1 MIIVGIL
8 PTNFHEKKGWDMLFV
23 RLRFARMVCVIL
35 TSMWCGLAALSAAE
49 QQPNIVLFLVD
60 DMGPMD
66 TSVPFMTDADGNAK
80 RYPLNDYYRTP
91 AMERLASRGIRFS
104 TFYAMSVCSPTRT
117 SILTGQNAARHRVT
131 QWIRS
136 EENNRGEYGPPEW
149 RWVGY
154 QNARAT
160 LPGVLQANGY
170 RTIFVGKAHFGPLG
184 EPSEW
189 PTNLGFDVNVAGCS
203 WGQPGSYY
211 GEDGYGN
218 LKGNKRRAVP
228 HLEKYY
234 GSDTFLSEALTLEA
248 KKQITRAVKDKKP
261 FFLDFAH
268 YAVHSPFQSD
278 PRFASHYEDSG
289 KPKNAQAYAT
299 LIEGMDKSLG
309 DILDHLESIGI
320 AEDTLVLFVG
330 DNGSDAPL
338 GPVHDHTSSFPLR
351 AKKGTHYEGGM
362 RVPFIASWAKPSTKN
377 KIQKR
382 LPIPAGA
389 IQRQLGTVMD
399 IYPTVLSVTGVQP
412 PSDHTLD
419 GTDLKTQIEGKQDTG
434 RKEQFLM
441 HFPHKHRSSYFTS
454 YRDGDWK
461 IIYHYRPNDNPAKTR
476 YELFNLVT
484 DPYEN
489 ENLAGTEPKVLKRMM
504 DSLAASLQA
513 ESALYPVDANG
524 SEMHPEVP

>member
-1 MIIVGIL
+1 
-8 PTNFHEKKGWDMLFV
+8 MLV
-23 RLRFARMVCVIL
+23 MPLRFFAG
-35 TSMWCGLAALSAAE
+35 GLVVAMAALMWSEPSPVLAVD
-49 QQPNIVLFLVD
+49 QQPNVILFLVD
-60 DMGPMD
+60 DMGLMD
-66 TSVPFMTDADGNAK
+66 TSVPFLTDADGKPK
-80 RYPLNDYYRTP
+80 RYPLNDFYRTP

-136 EENNRGEYGPPEW
+136 EENNCGEYGPPEW
-149 RWVGY
+149 RWVGF
-154 QNARAT
+154 QDAQVT

-228 HLEKYY
+228 HLENYF
-234 GSDTFLSEALTLEA
+234 GTNTFLSEALTLEA
-248 KKQITRAVKDKKP
+248 KQQITRAVKDKKP

-268 YAVHSPFQSD
+268 YAVHAPFQSD
-278 PRFASHYEDSG
+278 PRFASHYENSG

-309 DILDHLESIGI
+309 DILDHLENTGI
-320 AEDTLVLFVG
+320 AENTLILFVG

-338 GPVHDHTSSFPLR
+338 GPVHEHASSFPLR

-362 RVPFIASWAKPSTKN
+362 RVPFIASWAKPSATN
-377 KIQKR
+377 KVQER
-382 LPIPAGA
+382 LPIPAGS
-389 IQRQLGTVMD
+389 IQKQLGTVVD
-399 IYPTVLSVTGVQP
+399 IYPTILSVIGVKP
-412 PSDHTLD
+412 PSHHVLD
-419 GTDLKTQIEGKQDTG
+419 GTDLTKQIEGNQDPG
-434 RKEQFLM
+434 RVEQFLM

-454 YRDGDWK
+454 FRDGDWK
-461 IIYHYRPNDNPAKTR
+461 IIYHYRPNDNPAKTQ

-489 ENLAGTEPKVLKRMM
+489 ENLAERKPKVLKRMM
-504 DSLAASLQA
+504 ESLVTSLQA
-513 ESALYPVDANG
+513 ESALYPVDGNG
-524 SEMHPEVP
+524 NEMHPEVP

>member
-1 MIIVGIL
+1 
-8 PTNFHEKKGWDMLFV
+8 MLLKPVRFFV
-23 RLRFARMVCVIL
+23 V
-35 TSMWCGLAALSAAE
+35 GLAGAMVALMWSDPSPVLAVD
-49 QQPNIVLFLVD
+49 QHPNVILFLVD
-60 DMGPMD
+60 DMGLMD
-66 TSVPFMTDADGNAK
+66 TSVPFLTDADGEPK
-80 RYPLNDYYRTP
+80 RYPLNDFYRTP
-91 AMERLASRGIRFS
+91 AMERLASQGIRFS

-136 EENNRGEYGPPEW
+136 EENNRGEYGPPGW
-149 RWVGY
+149 RWVGF
-154 QNARAT
+154 QDAQVT

-189 PTNLGFDVNVAGCS
+189 PTNLGFDANVAGCS

-234 GSDTFLSEALTLEA
+234 GTNTFLSEALTLEA

-268 YAVHSPFQSD
+268 YAVHAPFQSD

-299 LIEGMDKSLG
+299 LIQGMDKSLG
-309 DILDHLESIGI
+309 DILDHLENTGI
-320 AEDTLVLFVG
+320 AENTLVLFVG

-338 GPVHDHTSSFPLR
+338 GPVHEHASSFPLR

-362 RVPFIASWAKPSTKN
+362 RVPFIASWAKPSVKN
-377 KIQKR
+377 KFQER
-382 LPIPAGA
+382 LSIPAGT
-389 IQRQLGTVMD
+389 IQNQLGTVMD
-399 IYPTVLSVTGVQP
+399 IYPTILSVVGIKP
-412 PSDHTLD
+412 ALHHAID
-419 GTDLKTQIEGKQDTG
+419 GTDLKIQIEGKQNPL
-434 RKEQFLM
+434 RKEKFLM

-461 IIYHYRPNDNPAKTR
+461 IIYHYRPNDNPAKTQ
-476 YELFNLVT
+476 YELFNLAT

-489 ENLAGTEPKVLKRMM
+489 ENLAERKPRVLKKMM
-504 DSLAASLQA
+504 ESLVAALEA

-524 SEMHPEVP
+524 SEIHPEVP

>member
-1 MIIVGIL
+1 MRL
-8 PTNFHEKKGWDMLFV
+8 TP
-23 RLRFARMVCVIL
+23 LRFFATGFVVAM
-35 TSMWCGLAALSAAE
+35 AALLWSEPSTVLAVD
-49 QQPNIVLFLVD
+49 QQPNVILFLVD
-60 DMGPMD
+60 DMGLMD
-66 TSVPFMTDADGNAK
+66 TSVPFLTDADGKPK
-80 RYPLNDYYRTP
+80 RYPLNDFYRTP

-149 RWVGY
+149 RWVGF
-154 QNARAT
+154 QDAQVT

-228 HLEKYY
+228 HLENYY
-234 GSDTFLSEALTLEA
+234 GTNTFLSEALTLEA

-268 YAVHSPFQSD
+268 YAVHAPFQSD
-278 PRFASHYEDSG
+278 PRFASHYENSG

-309 DILDHLESIGI
+309 DILDHLEKAGI
-320 AEDTLVLFVG
+320 AEDTLILFVG

-338 GPVHDHTSSFPLR
+338 GPVHEHASSFPLR

-362 RVPFIASWAKPSTKN
+362 RVPFIASWAKPSATN
-377 KIQKR
+377 KVQRR
-382 LPIPAGA
+382 LPIPAGS
-389 IQRQLGTVMD
+389 IQKQLGTVVD
-399 IYPTVLSVTGVQP
+399 IYPTILSVIGIQP
-412 PSDHTLD
+412 PSHHILD
-419 GTDLKTQIEGKQDTG
+419 GTDLTKQIEGNPDTG
-434 RKEQFLM
+434 RVEQFLM

-454 YRDGDWK
+454 FRDGDWK
-461 IIYHYRPNDNPAKTR
+461 IIYHYRPNDNPAKTQ

-489 ENLAGTEPKVLKRMM
+489 ENLAERKPKVLKRMM
-504 DSLAASLQA
+504 ESLVTSLKT
-513 ESALYPVDANG
+513 ESAIYPVDGNG
-524 SEMHPEVP
+524 NEMHPEVP